1 MLYPSSLLRILQKF
15 MLLKTSLRMQLLSL
29 SSINYMFIKRSRQEF
44 RKKYKN
50 KIIKFY
56 ERGSF
61 WWANVLQRYSPW
73 NVDIGQVF
81 LKDFWKRSCRNAV
94 GNIRCQDVFFWLW
107 NEYSLGFDEDES
119 IYYAKNYGS
128 DIVLATIK
136 TTKNQENIIDCTI
149 NLKYR
154 YFPHIMYFVS

>member
-15 MLLKTSLRMQLLSL
+15 MLLKTSLRIQLPSL
-29 SSINYMFIKRSRQEF
+29 SSINYMFIKRSRQEV

-73 NVDIGQVF
+73 NVDIGQVQWRKIF
-81 LKDFWKRSCRNAV
+81 EKGPAEMLWGIYGVKMSFSGFGVNNLKDLKRMK
-94 GNIRCQDVFFWLW
+94 VF
-107 NEYSLGFDEDES
+107 
-119 IYYAKNYGS
+119 
-128 DIVLATIK
+128 TM
-136 TTKNQENIIDCTI
+136 
-149 NLKYR
+149 LK
-154 YFPHIMYFVS
+154 FTDQI